1 MQLFNE
7 LIKSF
12 DKIRSYLQDFA
23 IYGYKTREDFT
34 HKSSRTY
41 DNERRRIQSY
51 LGHYVDEQTSAEGKR
66 LSIHF
71 DSLNISA
78 NPFFETY
85 KTKSFTKNDIML
97 HFIILDLFNRHD
109 LLCVN
114 DVTSF
119 ITDDYLIHFDSD
131 KTPDARTIR
140 MKLDE
145 YAELDILSI
154 YKEGKVVYYKRVPN
168 LFDTL
173 PETAKHHLLDAISY
187 FQNAAPLGL
196 LGHFILERENR
207 QNNFFTFP
215 DLHFT
220 HVLDENIVLKLTEA
234 IRARRQVFLCHTTTA
249 RTKVLPLKIV
259 DNVGQ
264 GRRYVMV
271 YQYSVNRY
279 KFYRIDKLFNI
290 VLLEDI
296 DVSYNMKLSII
307 NALLQNSWG
316 VALNDIRSGAPL
328 ETWSLLLYID
338 EEKEKHILDEL
349 MAYTPT
355 AILQRTAK
363 NTFSYTFSLLEANE
377 MTPWLRKLIG
387 HILHV
392 ECTNEMIMNRF
403 IRDVRSVY
411 NYYKIAGEIADTE
424 DSFCLQTASDEM
436 SLEDNTIKNYA
447 PKTLSERSAKEKVTK
462 KNTAFSEIE
471 PEYDLFHKLYS
482 KYYKLAYS
490 ILIESSSKVIS
501 LKRIR
506 EIVSKQGFLE
516 SPTSFVPCM
525 ISQKDDGYGLL
536 KETSPDTYHSVL
548 KEIPSS
554 YLTRLE
560 KEWLASLINDPKIN
574 LFLNEEDLFYI
585 KKHLSGVAPLYD
597 TNTFGAVQQ
606 SKEHTPYEDFYYVN
620 SFKQILYALEKNR
633 AIQINEKQGSYIPY
647 KLEYSLKK
655 DVFTLLAITYQKS
668 EMTSLVRIPLISI
681 HSIHVLEAHHLQN
694 KLSAFA
700 ENFKVKTPI
709 TFWLSNKRSG
719 FDRVFMYL
727 SNYERLTTF
736 DETTHS
742 CTVQLYYYPFDE
754 ANLIDTLISFGPILK
769 VLSPLPVILKIKERV
784 DTQKDLF
791 ANFFSE

>member
-1 MQLFNE
+1 MPQLFNE

-78 NPFFETY
+78 NPFFEAY
-85 KTKSFTKNDIML
+85 KSKSFTKNDMML
-97 HFIILDLFNRHD
+97 HFIILDLFKTHE

-119 ITDDYLIHFDSD
+119 IADDYLIHFDSD

-145 YAELDILSI
+145 YTELGILST
-154 YKEGKVVYYKRVPN
+154 YKEGKVVYYKLVPH

-173 PETAKHHLLDAISY
+173 PEAAKSHLLEAISY
-187 FQNAAPLGL
+187 FQNVAPLGL
-196 LGHFILERENR
+196 LGHFILERENIHNR
-207 QNNFFTFP
+207 FFTFP

-220 HVLDENIVLKLTEA
+220 HVLDENIVLSLIEA
-234 IRARRQVFLCHTTTA
+234 IRTHHQVVLYHTSTTH
-249 RTKVLPLKIV
+249 TKVLPLKIV

-264 GRRYVMV
+264 GRRYIMV

-290 VLLEDI
+290 VLLEDT
-296 DVSYNMKLSII
+296 DASYNMKLSII

-328 ETWSLLLYID
+328 ETWSLLLYLD

-363 NTFSYTFSLLEANE
+363 NTYSYTFSLLEANE
-377 MTPWLRKLIG
+377 MTPWLRKLTG
-387 HILHV
+387 YILQI
-392 ECTNEMIMNRF
+392 ECTNELVMNRF
-403 IRDVRSVY
+403 TRDIRSVY
-411 NYYKIAGEIADTE
+411 HYYKTIDELSATE
-424 DSFCLQTASDEM
+424 SHFSLQPPLATDD
-436 SLEDNTIKNYA
+436 LEDNPAKNHA
-447 PKTLSERSAKEKVTK
+447 FKTPFSRPVKEKDTK
-462 KNTAFSEIE
+462 QKPIFNEIE
-471 PEYDLFHKLYS
+471 PAYDLFHKLYS
-482 KYYKLAYS
+482 KYYSLAYS
-490 ILIESSSKVIS
+490 ILRESSSKAIT

-506 EIVSKQGFLE
+506 EIVSKEGFLE
-516 SPTSFVPCM
+516 SPTSFIPSMV
-525 ISQKDDGYGLL
+525 SQKDDGYGLL
-536 KETSPDTYHSVL
+536 KETSTDTYHSIL
-548 KEIPSS
+548 KKMPSA
-554 YLTRLE
+554 YLTQFE
-560 KEWLASLINDPKIN
+560 KEWLASLINDTKIK

-585 KKHLSGVAPLYD
+585 KKHLSAVMPLYD

-606 SKEHTPYEDFYYVN
+606 SKEHTPYEDFFYIN
-620 SFKQILYALEKNR
+620 RFKQLMYALEENR
-633 AIQINEKQGSYIPY
+633 FIQMNEGPESFIPY

-655 DVFTLLAITYQKS
+655 DAFTLLAITYQKA
-668 EMTSLVRIPLISI
+668 EMTSFVRIPLTSI
-681 HSIHVLEAHHLQN
+681 HSINVLDAHPMQN
-694 KLSAFA
+694 KLPAFA
-700 ENFKVKTPI
+700 ENFKVKTPV

-727 SNYERLTTF
+727 SNYERTTTF
-736 DETTHS
+736 DETTNT

-754 ANLIDTLISFGPILK
+754 DNLIETLISFGPIIK
-769 VLSPLPVILKIKERV
+769 VLSPLPVVLKMKERI
-784 DTQKDLF
+784 DKQKHLF
-791 ANFFSE
+791 AKFFS